1 MTLAGTALLVGD
13 PADAAAYQAVLKPYQ
28 GLRIL
33 TATDLASGLAAARIH
48 RPDLVV
54 TDRALPDG
62 SGLALGRAIKE
73 DDTLEGTLVVV
84 LEPSADAPVEI
95 AAEAEVDDFLIKP
108 VGPADLVARVRS
120 MLRLK
125 RLHDQLRADKL
136 ELERL
141 NRAVAERLDNLL
153 ALLVQLVDLRVP
165 GAAARGADSAR
176 LAAQLADRFEI
187 PPVLRRDLTIA
198 AQLHEIGKVVLAT
211 EQAEGDEVEDVLEGD
226 AWRYVVAARDLLR
239 QTDGLEPAADL
250 IGASF
255 ENWDGTGHPDRLRQG
270 QVPLRSRILR
280 CLIDYHALL
289 ESGQAAT
296 PPTALD
302 RLAAHSGTRYDPL
315 VVAYLDAI
323 VRAGADAP
331 ATASRARVPITKLE
345 EGMVLADDLCTS
357 SGVKLLAAGA
367 QLTQATLETIRRR
380 HRSDPIVHGVWVRR
394 GTPAA

>member
-1 MTLAGTALLVGD
+1 
-13 PADAAAYQAVLKPYQ
+13 
-28 GLRIL
+28 
-33 TATDLASGLAAARIH
+33 
-48 RPDLVV
+48 
-54 TDRALPDG
+54 
-62 SGLALGRAIKE
+62 
-73 DDTLEGTLVVV
+73 VVV
-84 LEPSADAPVEI
+84 LEPSADGPVEI
-95 AAEAEVDDFLIKP
+95 AADAEVDDFLIKP
-108 VGPADLVARVRS
+108 VVAADLVARVRS

-141 NRAVAERLDNLL
+141 NRAVAERLDHLQ

-165 GAAARGADSAR
+165 GAAARGAHSAR

-187 PPVLRRDLTIA
+187 PPVLRRDLAIA

-239 QTDGLEPAADL
+239 ETDGLEPAADL

-270 QVPLRSRILR
+270 QIPLRSRILR

-296 PPTALD
+296 PPVALD
-302 RLAAHSGTRYDPL
+302 RLAGHSGTRYDPL

-323 VRAGADAP
+323 VRAGADEPAAAP
-331 ATASRARVPITKLE
+331 RARVPITKLE

-380 HRSDPIVHGVWVRR
+380 HRSDPIVHGVWIRR
-394 GTPAA
+394 RTPAA